1 MKALYLGQER
11 VFWWRLGAVCRPED
25 VLRGRRRMLEQ
36 LARDL
41 DPGQLEKVKQ
51 LFERWDEG
59 SRKELFELLG
69 DKKAKELLKQLGVP

>member
-1 MKALYLGQER
+1 
-11 VFWWRLGAVCRPED
+11 
-25 VLRGRRRMLEQ
+25 MLEQ